1 AAVIDEIVRAKPASA
16 KGRYL
21 ISITLTTSMG
31 PGIKV
36 DTGVQR
42 EAEIL
47 DVEVDEASGN
57 GAAPAA
63 EEPAVEQPAADEE
76 APAEEAAPAE
86 EEAPA
91 EEPEAEP
98 ASADSD

>member
-1 AAVIDEIVRAKPASA
+1 
-16 KGRYL
+16 
-21 ISITLTTSMG
+21 MG

-47 DVEVDEASGN
+47 GVEVDEASGN

-63 EEPAVEQPAADEE
+63 DE
-76 APAEEAAPAE
+76 APAEEPAA

-91 EEPEAEP
+91 EEPAEEESP
-98 ASADSD
+98 A